1 MFEVKQVIEGKIFIH
16 HQRDEMLTV
25 FHRYELPRQYFEC
38 FINAQN
44 FTGHFVNVHCQPAD
58 EVRVV
63 YIQKNGQNKI
73 IAMWNHT
80 QQVLHLYPSTII
92 FSRWSWMHR
101 VIPNLIKTIAISL
114 ILLTG
119 FFFLVSASF
128 ERAVRDA
135 TLFSFWGLLL
145 ASILVG
151 LPMLIFYRHRQAQ
164 TQELLHLLFPLSS
177 AHLLD
182 MEKLNPPSRIYP
194 LAKPVESLTN
204 TSISS
209 PDNIRK
215 LYK

>member
-1 MFEVKQVIEGKIFIH
+1 
-16 HQRDEMLTV
+16 
-25 FHRYELPRQYFEC
+25 
-38 FINAQN
+38 
-44 FTGHFVNVHCQPAD
+44 
-58 EVRVV
+58 
-63 YIQKNGQNKI
+63 
-73 IAMWNHT
+73 
-80 QQVLHLYPSTII
+80 
-92 FSRWSWMHR
+92 MHR

-164 TQELLHLLFPLSS
+164 TQELLHLFPLSS

>member
-16 HQRDEMLTV
+16 HRCDEMLTV
-25 FHRYELPRQYFEC
+25 FHRYELPAQYFEC

-44 FTGHFVNVHCQPAD
+44 FTGHFVEIHAQPAD

-63 YIQKNGQNKI
+63 YIQKNDQNKI
-73 IAMWNHT
+73 IAMLNHT
-80 QQVLHLYPSTII
+80 QQVLHLYPQAVI

-101 VIPNLIKTIAISL
+101 VIPNLIKIIIVSL

-119 FFFLVSASF
+119 LFFLVSASF
-128 ERAVRDA
+128 ERSVQDA
-135 TLFSFWGLLL
+135 TLFSFGGLLFAL
-145 ASILVG
+145 ILIG

-164 TQELLHLLFPLSS
+164 TQELLHLFPLSS

-204 TSISS
+204 TPISS
-209 PDNIRK
+209 PDNNRK

>member
-16 HQRDEMLTV
+16 HRRDEMLTV
-25 FHRYELPRQYFEC
+25 FHRHEVPAQYFEC

-44 FTGHFVNVHCQPAD
+44 FTGHFVEVHVQPAD
-58 EVRVV
+58 QVRVI

-73 IAMWNHT
+73 IAMLNHT
-80 QQVLHLYPSTII
+80 QQVLHLHPSAII

-101 VIPNLIKTIAISL
+101 VIPNLIKIIALSL

-119 FFFLVSASF
+119 FFFLVTASF
-128 ERAVRDA
+128 ERAAQDA
-135 TLFSFWGLLL
+135 TLFSFRGLLL

-151 LPMLIFYRHRQAQ
+151 LPMFAFYSYRRAQ
-164 TQELLHLLFPLSS
+164 TRKLLHLFALSPE
-177 AHLLD
+177 HLLD

-194 LAKPVESLTN
+194 LAKPVELLTN
-204 TSISS
+204 TSISN

>member
-1 MFEVKQVIEGKIFIH
+1 M
-16 HQRDEMLTV
+16 
-25 FHRYELPRQYFEC
+25 ELD
-38 FINAQN
+38 AS
-44 FTGHFVNVHCQPAD
+44 GH
-58 EVRVV
+58 
-63 YIQKNGQNKI
+63 
-73 IAMWNHT
+73 
-80 QQVLHLYPSTII
+80 S
-92 FSRWSWMHR
+92 
-101 VIPNLIKTIAISL
+101 NLIKTIAISL

-164 TQELLHLLFPLSS
+164 TQELLHLFPLSS